1 MAMLALLAGLSSGLL
16 INYDAELAMEP
27 PHIDHL
33 YTLQLDNHTMAGSM
47 FVQLSACGKVL
58 LPRDAVLGFAEGGAN
73 EEWVRVRGVCT
84 CSSECA
90 LVSALHYEH
99 GELEPVSLMPSAFQ
113 PPAPGQ
119 RLNALP
125 EPFASPEHE
134 RAAAI
139 VARAQR
145 WLTLSAENVG
155 GSANKL
161 PLRRLLMGL
170 TLLLL
175 GGGCCAVALRCLL
188 GAIARA
194 NMKR

>member
-113 PPAPGQ
+113 PPLSPSASQPIQPLSPSAPELPSPSASQ
-119 RLNALP
+119 PLSPSALQPLNP
-125 EPFASPEHE
+125 
-134 RAAAI
+134 
-139 VARAQR
+139 
-145 WLTLSAENVG
+145 
-155 GSANKL
+155 
-161 PLRRLLMGL
+161 
-170 TLLLL
+170 
-175 GGGCCAVALRCLL
+175 
-188 GAIARA
+188 
-194 NMKR
+194 